1 MSYIKFDR
9 QHLVNLKYSLKREY
23 VCSNRAGSFATS
35 TIAGCNTRK
44 YHGLLIVPQPN
55 FDGGNYLLLSS
66 LDETIVQDNERFC
79 LGIHRYRQDVFHP
92 KGHNYLSYL
101 ELGNALKFCYHAG
114 KVILTKELLFSIGSD
129 RLMIRYTLVE
139 AHSPI
144 VLMFKPFLAFRN
156 LHVLTKANLNA
167 DTHYEKIK
175 NGIKVKM
182 YPGYSYLHLQFS
194 KDAEYAHVPLWYYD
208 FEYLEEAERAY
219 DFREDLYTPGFFE
232 VRMKKGES
240 LVFSAGLD
248 EVDPASLKR
257 SFNGEIKKRVPA
269 DSYKNCLIKSA
280 MQYFVQRNK
289 KLELMAGFPWFG
301 RWGRDTF
308 ISLPGLTLT
317 MNEPR
322 KCKAV
327 IDNLLLELKDC
338 LFPNVGK
345 GENAVYN
352 SVDAPLWF
360 FWALQQYAI
369 FTKKQARIWKE
380 YGSKMRTILN
390 GFRNYG
396 AFNIKMMDNGLI
408 YAGGKDLALTWMN
421 ALVNGHPVTSRPGMN
436 VEINALWYNAIM
448 FSVEVAKLAGD
459 DAFVNEWSE
468 IAGKIPSAFTETFW
482 DDKKEYLCDYVDGD
496 YKDWSVR
503 PNQLIAASLPYS
515 PVSGLIRKHVVDVVQ
530 TELLTRRGL
539 RTLSPKSD
547 RYIGK
552 YQGGITQLDAAYH
565 QGTVW
570 PWLLSHYAEAY
581 LKINGKSGLA
591 HIQSLFNDFESVMR
605 EHGIAS
611 ISEVYDGDPPH
622 SPGGTPS
629 QAWSVAALLWIGYL
643 IDKYSLE
650 I

>member
-1 MSYIKFDR
+1 
-9 QHLVNLKYSLKREY
+9 
-23 VCSNRAGSFATS
+23 
-35 TIAGCNTRK
+35 
-44 YHGLLIVPQPN
+44 
-55 FDGGNYLLLSS
+55 
-66 LDETIVQDNERFC
+66 
-79 LGIHRYRQDVFHP
+79 
-92 KGHNYLSYL
+92 
-101 ELGNALKFCYHAG
+101 
-114 KVILTKELLFSIGSD
+114 
-129 RLMIRYTLVE
+129 
-139 AHSPI
+139 
-144 VLMFKPFLAFRN
+144 
-156 LHVLTKANLNA
+156 
-167 DTHYEKIK
+167 
-175 NGIKVKM
+175 
-182 YPGYSYLHLQFS
+182 
-194 KDAEYAHVPLWYYD
+194 
-208 FEYLEEAERAY
+208 
-219 DFREDLYTPGFFE
+219 
-232 VRMKKGES
+232 
-240 LVFSAGLD
+240 
-248 EVDPASLKR
+248 
-257 SFNGEIKKRVPA
+257 
-269 DSYKNCLIKSA
+269 
-280 MQYFVQRNK
+280 
-289 KLELMAGFPWFG
+289 
-301 RWGRDTF
+301 
-308 ISLPGLTLT
+308 
-317 MNEPR
+317 
-322 KCKAV
+322 
-327 IDNLLLELKDC
+327 
-338 LFPNVGK
+338 
-345 GENAVYN
+345 
-352 SVDAPLWF
+352 
-360 FWALQQYAI
+360 
-369 FTKKQARIWKE
+369 
-380 YGSKMRTILN
+380 
-390 GFRNYG
+390 
-396 AFNIKMMDNGLI
+396 
-408 YAGGKDLALTWMN
+408 
-421 ALVNGHPVTSRPGMN
+421 MN

-503 PNQLIAASLPYS
+503 PNQIIAASLPYS
-515 PVSGLIRKHVVDVVQ
+515 PVSEQIRKHVVDVVQ